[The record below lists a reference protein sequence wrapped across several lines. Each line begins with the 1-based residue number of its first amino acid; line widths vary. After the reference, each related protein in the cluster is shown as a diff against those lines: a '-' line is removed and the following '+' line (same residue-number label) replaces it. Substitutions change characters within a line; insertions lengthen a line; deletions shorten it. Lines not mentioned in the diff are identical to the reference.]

1 MLIADRVICAYV
13 QSPKSSVQGEAV
25 SPLPRALRS
34 LGDWGA
40 HSEGSLF
47 LGGDNAELGSTYHRE
62 GEWQSIIAAEMD
74 FPDHLP
80 AKLRATWKHNCELAR
95 NNNVTL
101 TAQQFAEL
109 VVDENFG
116 AMNAIP

>member
-1 MLIADRVICAYV
+1 
-13 QSPKSSVQGEAV
+13 
-25 SPLPRALRS
+25 
-34 LGDWGA
+34 
-40 HSEGSLF
+40 
-47 LGGDNAELGSTYHRE
+47 
-62 GEWQSIIAAEMD
+62 MD

-80 AKLRATWKHNCELAR
+80 AELRAMWEHNCELAR

-116 AMNAIP
+116 AMNPIP

>member
-1 MLIADRVICAYV
+1 MFNPPNPRYKGKPFLRFLELYV
-13 QSPKSSVQGEAV
+13 LWAIGELSLKESSFLEEITPK
-25 SPLPRALRS
+25 LR
-34 LGDWGA
+34 
-40 HSEGSLF
+40 
-47 LGGDNAELGSTYHRE
+47 STYHRK
-62 GEWQSIIAAEMD
+62 GEWQSIMAAEMD

-80 AKLRATWKHNCELAR
+80 AELRAMWEHNCELAR

-116 AMNAIP
+116 AMNPIP